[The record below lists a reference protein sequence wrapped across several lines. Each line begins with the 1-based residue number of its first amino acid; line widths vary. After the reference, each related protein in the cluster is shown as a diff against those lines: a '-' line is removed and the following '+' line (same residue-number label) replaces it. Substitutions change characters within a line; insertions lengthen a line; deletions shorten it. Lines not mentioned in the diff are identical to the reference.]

1 MSHEDDCLRSLALAL
16 LAAGCGTPG
25 GDSGDN
31 TEKAEESKKNSA
43 KVDVAK
49 AGDVTLTIWDQ
60 EVRGGQA
67 KQIKQLNA
75 DFQRTYPN
83 VTIKRVAK
91 SFTDLNT
98 TLKLAVSGP
107 KAPDIVQANQGRQVM
122 GALVTGGLL
131 KPMDAYADA
140 YGWNDRWSKTL
151 LDLNRFSSDGKQFGS
166 GDLYGVSQMGEIVG
180 VFYNKDKVASVPK
193 TFGEFEDMLAK
204 AKATARS
211 RSRSATSTS
220 SVASTSSRP
229 SRTLREQGRDRATS
243 CSPSTMRASTRPR
256 TSRRRRSSRSG
267 PTRATSRRTST
278 ARATTRPGSS
288 SPRARA
294 RSRSPARGSPTTRSS
309 AIGDKLG
316 FFLMPGREAGSD
328 PVSLGGES
336 LPWAITAKSKNA
348 DVAAAYIDFI
358 TNAKAAD
365 VLVETDNLPAMAGER
380 PALLAGQQG
389 RLRRLEAAQRQRR
402 PNAVHRLRDADV
414 LRRLLGRC
422 AAADSRQG
430 QAGRVHEGRAGGL
443 REVRRQA
450 VTALAPPGEP
460 RRIAYVYLLPGL
472 VIFGLFVLAP
482 LCTARGCRCSA
493 GTG

>member
-1 MSHEDDCLRSLALAL
+1 MTARLLTLLLALAAL
-16 LAAGCGTPG
+16 VAGCGTPG
-25 GDSGDN
+25 GDAADN
-31 TEKAEESKKNSA
+31 DKKAEESKKNSA

-49 AGDVTLTIWDQ
+49 AGPVTLTIWDQ

-83 VTIKRVAK
+83 VTIERVAK

-131 KPMDAYADA
+131 KPMDSYADA

-180 VFYNKDKVASVPK
+180 VFYNKDKVPRSPRRSASSRTCSPRRR
-193 TFGEFEDMLAK
+193 
-204 AKATARS
+204 ATARS

-220 SVASTSSRP
+220 SAASTSSRP
-229 SRTLREQGRDRATS
+229 SRTSSRA
-243 CSPSTMRASTRPR
+243 RPR
-256 TSRRRRSSRSG
+256 PRDFVFAKEGANFDTPENLEAATKLQEWADKGYFTPNFNGTGYDPAWQQFTKGKG
-267 PTRATSRRTST
+267 PFTIAGTWIT
-278 ARATTRPGSS
+278 ADALG
-288 SPRARA
+288 AL
-294 RSRSPARGSPTTRSS
+294 
-309 AIGDKLG
+309 GDKLG
-316 FFLMPGREAGSD
+316 FFLMPGGEAGSE

-336 LPWAITAKSKNA
+336 LPWGITAKSKNA

-365 VLVETDNLPAMAGER
+365 VLVETDNLPAMQATKQPTAPVNQDIFAAWKALNDADGLTPYMDYATPTFYDDFSGAVQR
-380 PALLAGQQG
+380 LLAGKVK
-389 RLRRLEAAQRQRR
+389 
-402 PNAVHRLRDADV
+402 PDAFTKSVQEDY
-414 LRRLLGRC
+414 
-422 AAADSRQG
+422 AKFADKQ
-430 QAGRVHEGRAGGL
+430 
-443 REVRRQA
+443 
-450 VTALAPPGEP
+450 
-460 RRIAYVYLLPGL
+460 
-472 VIFGLFVLAP
+472 
-482 LCTARGCRCSA
+482 
-493 GTG
+493 